1 MRDIIQLKMSLIGS
15 DPVIW
20 RRVLVEKELTFYG
33 LHCVIQQLMGWD
45 DDHMYDFVID
55 GKRMGDGDDI
65 DFLSMMDLF
74 KSNNEVEEE
83 LDEDEE
89 DEEGELD
96 EEDDNPLHQTLEE
109 VLTKVNKKFKYEY
122 DYGDNWEISIQVEKY
137 LDYDKKIEYPR
148 CIDGALNGPPEDCGG
163 IWNYNSIVEALEN
176 KKHPDHDDI
185 SDLFGYYDPNYF
197 NMLELNNILINGY
210 EIDDDEEDEE
220 DLEEVEEQ
228 ENPIIQIVENKKP
241 KKR

>member
-20 RRVLVEKELTFYG
+20 RRVLVKKELTFYG

-55 GKRMGDGDDI
+55 GKRLTEGDDI
-65 DFLSMMDLF
+65 DFSEMLDLL
-74 KSNNEVEEE
+74 KNNNEVEEE
-83 LDEDEE
+83 LEDEE
-89 DEEGELD
+89 DERD
-96 EEDDNPLHQTLEE
+96 EEEDYPLHQTLGEL
-109 VLTKVNKKFKYEY
+109 LTKVKKKFKYEY

-137 LDYDKKIEYPR
+137 LDIDKNIEYPR
-148 CIDGALNGPPEDCGG
+148 LIDGALNGPPEDCGG
-163 IWNYNSIVEALEN
+163 IWGYYNLVEALEN

-185 SDLFGYYDPNYF
+185 SDWIGEYDPNYF
-197 NMLELNNILINGY
+197 NMNELNHILINGY
-210 EIDDDEEDEE
+210 EIDEDDID
-220 DLEEVEEQ
+220 VEQ
-228 ENPIIQIVENKKP
+228 EKPKIEIVETKKP